1 MYFYRLCLQKNG
13 ILGESQNKLF
23 FGGGGGH
30 GEAMVNTPLLTTVRP
45 KIIIQIGIT
54 TVNFR
59 QMENCGVCNPQVP
72 PPFLS
77 LILMP
82 SPS

>member
-30 GEAMVNTPLLTTVRP
+30 GEAMVNTPVLTTVRP

-59 QMENCGVCNPQVP
+59 QMENSDTLPMYLN
-72 PPFLS
+72 LS
-77 LILMP
+77 GP
-82 SPS
+82 RCFES